1 MRLRPPALEH
11 RRTPKS
17 PSGPPD
23 LRLATQRRFLG
34 MIALRPATA
43 DDIPTI
49 LSFWADAT
57 AEPSS
62 TDDTEGI
69 EGLLEHSPSALI
81 VAVDAGV
88 IVGSVIA
95 GWDGWRGTLYRLA
108 VAPAR
113 RRHGIATALVKAA
126 EQHLHTHGVRRMH
139 LIVST
144 AGGPAAVDFWRSAR
158 YEPTDQV
165 RMVKD
170 L

>member
-1 MRLRPPALEH
+1 
-11 RRTPKS
+11 
-17 PSGPPD
+17 
-23 LRLATQRRFLG
+23 

-43 DDIPTI
+43 DDIAAI
-49 LSFWADAT
+49 LEFWTEAT

-62 TDDTEGI
+62 TDDAAGI
-69 EGLLEHSPSALI
+69 ADLLAHSPGALL
-81 VAVDAGV
+81 VAVDDGA

-108 VAPAR
+108 VAPSH
-113 RRHGIATALVKAA
+113 RRHGIATALVGDA
-126 EQHLHTHGVRRMH
+126 ERRLRRHGARRMH

-144 AGGPAAVDFWRSAR
+144 AGGGPAVDFWKSVN
-158 YEPTDQV
+158 YQPTDQL